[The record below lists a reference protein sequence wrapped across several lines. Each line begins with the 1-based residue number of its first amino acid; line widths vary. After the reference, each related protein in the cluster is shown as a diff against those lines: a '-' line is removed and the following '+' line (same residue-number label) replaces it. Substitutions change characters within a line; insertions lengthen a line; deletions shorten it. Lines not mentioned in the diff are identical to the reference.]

1 MSFFNRYKIKNGN
14 VSDVQ
19 DLVAKKWMD
28 GFNSINFSS
37 TSGKEKNTNVKALQ
51 DDSEAISVL
60 TSINTA
66 SQSIPLYTAQNYNV
80 PKSINVVYVDKAGA
94 ATRAYNKVLGTSTDT
109 ITPGT
114 TAATGY
120 TWYGLKKY
128 IEGLDNTLSATK
140 TSTDTYAVSVIS
152 SITQTDGKIAS
163 VTSTDV
169 DKAGAA
175 SAVATASKIELKES
189 TNSSYAKVYT
199 IKQGG
204 SQVGTINIPKDL
216 VVSEGSVVTNPTGQ
230 PAGTYIKLIIANQ
243 TNPLYINVAS
253 LIEYVTSGS
262 AAGDM
267 VYVTV
272 DPDTHKVTATIT
284 NGTITKE
291 KLDSKVQNSLG
302 LADSAVQPKDTI
314 LIEHGGTGATDIET
328 ARKNLGLGDAAI
340 KNITTSIAE
349 NDDGLVTSGNIY
361 IITHNLDTRISN
373 FENNLGSVLCNQRY
387 HQADVTAAWDNGT
400 ISTAIANQSFENI
413 QLGNYITKTLS
424 LPILNG
430 HIDAENGTSTDY
442 GCQIKFVDANAFYG
456 YNNYAVTATPHM
468 AALIL
473 GLPNDY
479 MNPTHSTT
487 TAANTGTGYTGY
499 AGSYMHVKYLPAVV
513 KALNNAL
520 GNGHLVAH
528 NMLMGTAVGSSLVNR
543 FGSAG
548 GATSSWAWQNNQ
560 YITLMTEA
568 QIYGGTIWSSSGYD
582 TGQANT
588 KLAAFNLVRWNKFC
602 GNRYMWL
609 RDVASRSYFCAA
621 PNHGHADYL
630 GAATSYY
637 VVPLILLK

>member
-94 ATRAYNKVLGTSTDT
+94 ATRAYN
-109 ITPGT
+109 
-114 TAATGY
+114 
-120 TWYGLKKY
+120 
-128 IEGLDNTLSATK
+128 
-140 TSTDTYAVSVIS
+140 
-152 SITQTDGKIAS
+152 
-163 VTSTDV
+163 
-169 DKAGAA
+169 
-175 SAVATASKIELKES
+175 
-189 TNSSYAKVYT
+189 
-199 IKQGG
+199 
-204 SQVGTINIPKDL
+204 
-216 VVSEGSVVTNPTGQ
+216 
-230 PAGTYIKLIIANQ
+230 
-243 TNPLYINVAS
+243 
-253 LIEYVTSGS
+253 
-262 AAGDM
+262 
-267 VYVTV
+267 
-272 DPDTHKVTATIT
+272 
-284 NGTITKE
+284 
-291 KLDSKVQNSLG
+291 
-302 LADSAVQPKDTI
+302 
-314 LIEHGGTGATDIET
+314 
-328 ARKNLGLGDAAI
+328 
-340 KNITTSIAE
+340 
-349 NDDGLVTSGNIY
+349 
-361 IITHNLDTRISN
+361 
-373 FENNLGSVLCNQRY
+373 NNLGSVLCNQRY

-430 HIDAENGTSTDY
+430 HIDAKNGTSTNY
-442 GCQIKFVDANAFYG
+442 RCQIKFVDANAFYG
-456 YNNYAVTATPHM
+456 YYDNYAVTATPHM
-468 AALIL
+468 AALIF

-479 MNPTHSTT
+479 MNPTNSTT
-487 TAANTGTGYTGY
+487 TAADTGTGYTGY

-528 NMLMGTAVGSSLVNR
+528 NMLMGTTVGSSLVNR

-548 GATSSWAWQNNQ
+548 GATSSWAWQMDQ

-602 GNRYMWL
+602 GNKYMWL
-609 RDVASRSYFCAA
+609 RDVASGSNFCTASSDGLANCYRAA
-621 PNHGHADYL
+621 NSL
-630 GAATSYY
+630 Y